1 VITNQTS
8 AEDRDTL
15 MAHARSRRCD
25 RLDGM
30 QPHEPEETDLLNGR
44 CRHCDRTVYRIM
56 REQP

>member
-1 VITNQTS
+1 
-8 AEDRDTL
+8 